1 MQDSLQGSWMGGM
14 SNMYTPQ
21 NYNNS
26 PKRLERSMSDKYI
39 AGVCGSIARYFGV
52 DATLIRII
60 FIALVLAG
68 VMPGVLAYI
77 IAWVIMPAEF

>member
-1 MQDSLQGSWMGGM
+1 MGDM
-14 SNMYTPQ
+14 SNPYSPQ
-21 NYNNS
+21 NFSNS

-39 AGVCGSIARYFGV
+39 AGVCGGIAKYFGV

-60 FIALVLAG
+60 FVALVLAG
-68 VMPGVLAYI
+68 VMPGLLPYI

>member
-1 MQDSLQGSWMGGM
+1 M
-14 SNMYTPQ
+14 SNPYSPQ
-21 NYNNS
+21 NFSNS

-39 AGVCGSIARYFGV
+39 AGVCGGIAKYFGV

-60 FIALVLAG
+60 FVGLVLAG
-68 VMPGVLAYI
+68 VMPGLLPYI

>member
-1 MQDSLQGSWMGGM
+1 M
-14 SNMYTPQ
+14 SNLYSPQ
-21 NYNNS
+21 NFSNS

-39 AGVCGSIARYFGV
+39 AGVCGGIAKYFGV

-60 FIALVLAG
+60 FVALVLAG
-68 VMPGVLAYI
+68 VMPGVLPYI